1 MPRITGAFDVKML
14 PLTPAEGAPPFGRF
28 ALDKRYHGALDAT
41 AKGEMIAAM
50 TEVKGSAAYSAL
62 EVVDG
67 ALDGRRGTFVLQH
80 TGVMDRGA
88 PSLRITVVP
97 DSGTGELAGLA
108 GTLEIVIE
116 GGAHSYVFDY
126 VLGG

>member
-1 MPRITGAFDVKML
+1 MPRVTGAFDVKML
-14 PLTPAEGAPPFGRF
+14 PQPPAEGAPPFGRF

-41 AKGEMIAAM
+41 GQGEMIAAM

-67 ALDGRRGTFVLQH
+67 ALDGRHGTFVIQH

-97 DSGTGELAGLA
+97 DSGTGALAGLT
-108 GTLEIVIE
+108 GTMEIVIE
-116 GGAHSYVFDY
+116 GGAHSYVFEY
-126 VLGG
+126 ALPA